1 VVATDAGR
9 MEIEWGETA
18 VWSVAEVVRRST
30 ADDTGRE
37 LSGESV
43 AEMALRKLKEEVG
56 SAASLARRRG
66 TERAETHEGFE
77 YDGVLGQNRFS
88 KCATVRELIGRSTLA
103 PVRIFQD

>member
-1 VVATDAGR
+1 DRQEKNEKNRRLLVLFHEFPRRNRWASPCERSRSQRRCSHSAR
-9 MEIEWGETA
+9 
-18 VWSVAEVVRRST
+18 VRPGVFQQ
-30 ADDTGRE
+30 A
-37 LSGESV
+37 
-43 AEMALRKLKEEVG
+43 
-56 SAASLARRRG
+56 LARRRG

>member
-1 VVATDAGR
+1 VVTTDTGR

-30 ADDTGRE
+30 AEDTGRE

-56 SAASLARRRG
+56 SAARRRG